1 MVRRPPRGKRQ
12 GTAALQDL
20 ADSSRGRPGRASVLE
35 CVRRSR
41 ADLPLWRGAVK
52 RPRGSLPRPAD
63 EKRWQA
69 TRTPRPRGLL
79 TGPAWSRQRLGVR
92 AAKQS
97 GAAALA
103 VSGRTGERPRSSLP
117 LPEQPQP
124 QRSVRRDGDEAEK
137 RGLVGED
144 AGDAGP
150 AFAIRV
156 DPFGVVGGTDVENV
170 SRTDISGF
178 CLGLQ
183 FETSR

>member
-1 MVRRPPRGKRQ
+1 M
-12 GTAALQDL
+12 
-20 ADSSRGRPGRASVLE
+20 GRDSVLE
-35 CVRRSR
+35 CARRSR
-41 ADLPLWRGAVK
+41 AELPLWRGTVE
-52 RPRGSLPRPAD
+52 RPRSPLPGPAD

-69 TRTPRPRGLL
+69 TRTPRPRGLS
-79 TGPAWSRQRLGVR
+79 TGPVGSRQRLGVR

-103 VSGRTGERPRSSLP
+103 GSGRTVERSRSSLP
-117 LPEQPQP
+117 GPKQPQP

-150 AFAIRV
+150 AFEIRV
-156 DPFGVVGGTDVENV
+156 DPFRVVGGADIENV

-178 CLGLQ
+178 CLGLR